1 MGNCC
6 GEERTKL
13 TDLSYIKSIDVYFK
27 TILENLA
34 RVQKMVNDF
43 STQLKDKN
51 NLKRNVE
58 YTNIDKSSFISYEI
72 EQFYILL
79 GNTLLKLKIMM
90 ENYSHYKKEENLE
103 ENKRPSVI
111 AGGSSAFQI
120 DFSQKEFNLSTAV
133 PYLERVLDTENC
145 AEKNIKT
152 LELLNKEMANSLFI

>member
-79 GNTLLKLKIMM
+79 GNTLLKLKIMIM
-90 ENYSHYKKEENLE
+90 
-103 ENKRPSVI
+103 
-111 AGGSSAFQI
+111 
-120 DFSQKEFNLSTAV
+120 T
-133 PYLERVLDTENC
+133 
-145 AEKNIKT
+145 
-152 LELLNKEMANSLFI
+152 